1 MTMVQIRWKLT
12 TIPSAIRDAVRW
24 QWKKLKISVYS
35 LFYNHFMDQGYMAD
49 VCMEPMFWFVDNFT
63 KFLGPFF
70 VAAVCCLTASVVAI
84 AYWIGFPYWWNK
96 SPWATVILMVVGHWL
111 LVNICFHYYMAANT
125 HPGYPPE
132 GALIPEAASICK
144 KCIAPKPPRTHHCS
158 VCNKCILKMDH
169 HCPWLNN
176 CIGHYNH
183 RYFFMYM
190 AYMCLGVLF
199 LIIFGFQLAYNEV
212 WLGIDDE
219 EEDDDSLIEGH
230 PVRLNSSQFSSVT
243 ELMAS
248 LGNTSLLEP
257 SQPYEGRS
265 LRQSCLIYMAFIN
278 SGVLVSLGAL
288 TVWHSRLIGRGET
301 SIEANINKAETKRL
315 AEKNKVYI
323 NPYDFGKK
331 KNWRL
336 FLGIVKGRT
345 WRHILLPSPHK
356 PLGEGLTWHTVHSDT
371 EDDLDSEEEESSRGE
386 YLKDP

>member
-1 MTMVQIRWKLT
+1 MVQIRWKLT
-12 TIPSAIRDAVRW
+12 TIPGTIRW
-24 QWKKLKISVYS
+24 QWRKINLSIYS
-35 LFYNHFMDQGYMAD
+35 LFYNHFMDQGYIAD

-70 VAAVCCLTASVVAI
+70 VASVCGLTASVVAI
-84 AYWIGFPYWWNK
+84 AYWIGLPYWWNK
-96 SPWATVILMVVGHWL
+96 SPWVTVLLIIVGHWL

-125 HPGYPPE
+125 LPGYPPE

-158 VCNKCILKMDH
+158 VCNKCVLKMDH

-183 RYFFMYM
+183 RYFFLYM

-212 WLGIDDE
+212 WVGVDEIDEDDE
-219 EEDDDSLIEGH
+219 SLIEGH
-230 PVRLNSSQFSSVT
+230 PVRINNSVLIPMT

-248 LGNTSLLEP
+248 IGNVSILETT
-257 SQPYEGRS
+257 QLYEGRS
-265 LRQSCLIYMAFIN
+265 LRQNCLLYMAFIN
-278 SGVLVSLGAL
+278 TGVLIALGAL
-288 TVWHSRLIGRGET
+288 TLWHARLISRGET

-315 AEKNKVYI
+315 AERNKVYI
-323 NPYDFGKK
+323 NPYNFGRR

-336 FLGIVKGRT
+336 FLGIVRGRT
-345 WRHILLPSPHK
+345 WRHVLLPSPHK
-356 PLGEGLTWHTVHSDT
+356 PIGEGLTWHTVHSDT
-371 EDDLDSEEEESSRGE
+371 EDDLEEEEEEEGGDRNRRG
-386 YLKDP
+386 YMKDP